1 LTGSDKAMSA
11 STAHEIG
18 IVHYPAAQVACILG
32 LTDLFGSA
40 SHDRSTAIWPNRAS
54 RYALEADR

>member
-1 LTGSDKAMSA
+1 MSA